1 MRSIGLRAVKPS
13 GNVYAFEAIEQLNF
27 KTKNMTDLLTG
38 EAFKRSEIITIQDP
52 SRVGEKVEMAAF
64 HHLREGLKADPSP
77 EPEPAPRLG
86 PVAHPPQGTY
96 LSTFG
101 VRNMHAVYS
110 LRPLA
115 VRVHAAHAGR
125 RSADPSVYAS

>member
-77 EPEPAPRLG
+77 EPAPAPIPPWPALW
-86 PVAHPPQGTY
+86 PTHPH
-96 LSTFG
+96 LSTAR
-101 VRNMHAVYS
+101 VRNIHALFL

-125 RSADPSVYAS
+125 RSTHPC